1 MADAPRSLPITVIAR
16 DRLSQ
21 MFYRQRA
28 LQKHLHGGVDPAT
41 FEPQKRSDYIR
52 TQVLALVAELMESLD
67 EVAWKPWSANKTK
80 FNREAFIR
88 ELVDAQHFL
97 VNLGIAADVTDE
109 EFWEAFV
116 AKNDVNWQ
124 RHFEHK
130 YDNSN
135 KCPCGRALDDY
146 PGQNV
151 TIQEITYH
159 SLKCEAR
166 AANLD
171 AMKTRVFGEQA

>member
-1 MADAPRSLPITVIAR
+1 MANTPRSITVVAR

-28 LQKHLHGGVDPAT
+28 LQKHLHGGVDPST
-41 FEPQKRSDYIR
+41 FEPIRRSDYVR
-52 TQVLALVAELMESLD
+52 TQVLALVAELMEAMD
-67 EVAWKPWSANKTK
+67 EVAWKPWSSDKTK
-80 FNREAFIR
+80 FNREAFIK

-109 EFWEAFV
+109 EFWAAFV

-135 KCPCGRALDDY
+135 KCPCGRAMDDY
-146 PGQNV
+146 AEEGHV
-151 TIQEITYH
+151 ILLGRKYH
-159 SLKCEAR
+159 HEDCPSYVSMLQSIPE
-166 AANLD
+166 D
-171 AMKTRVFGEQA
+171 V